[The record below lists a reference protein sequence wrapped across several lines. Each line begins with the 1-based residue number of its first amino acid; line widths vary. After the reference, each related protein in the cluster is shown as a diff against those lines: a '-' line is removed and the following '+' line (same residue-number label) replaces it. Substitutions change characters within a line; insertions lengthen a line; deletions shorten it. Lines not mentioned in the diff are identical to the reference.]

1 MADTAGMHED
11 RRGLRF
17 GFEAVAEVSL
27 EKSGTSAKGRVT
39 ELSLRGCFVEVADAF
54 AEQQSAVVKLF
65 HGKELFEARAR
76 VIYVRATGV
85 GLLFTEIN
93 PHFRAVLQKWVLA
106 ALDQHAE
113 RKSEVET

>member
-17 GFEAVAEVSL
+17 GFEAVAEVSA
-27 EKSGTSAKGRVT
+27 ENAGASAKGRVT
-39 ELSLRGCFVEVADAF
+39 ELSLRGCFVEVAGAF
-54 AEQQSAVVKLF
+54 AEQQSAAVKVV
-65 HGKELFEARAR
+65 HGKEVFEARAR
-76 VIYVRATGV
+76 VIYVRPGGV
-85 GLLFTEIN
+85 GLLFTEIH

>member
-17 GFEAVAEVSL
+17 GFEASAEVL
-27 EKSGTSAKGRVT
+27 PENASGSTKGRVT
-39 ELSLRGCFVEVADAF
+39 ELSLRGCFVELAGAF
-54 AEQQSAVVKLF
+54 AEQQSTVVKLF
-65 HGKELFEARAR
+65 HGKEMFEARAR

-93 PHFRAVLQKWVLA
+93 PHFRTVLQKWVLA